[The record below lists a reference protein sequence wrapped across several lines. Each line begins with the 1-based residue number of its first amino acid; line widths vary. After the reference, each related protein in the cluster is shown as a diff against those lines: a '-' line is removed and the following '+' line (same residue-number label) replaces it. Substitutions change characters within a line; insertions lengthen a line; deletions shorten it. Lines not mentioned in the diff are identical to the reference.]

1 MISIAS
7 KARFRQRVIRYAEK
21 HGVTD
26 ASIRHRV
33 SRKAIYEWKAKYDGH
48 WKSLMDKSHRPHSHP
63 SEHTEEEYN
72 LIERYYR
79 RNKEDMI
86 VLWDKLREKGY
97 TRCYKSMLR
106 AIKRMG
112 LSETLEKRKG
122 YKAKPYQRAEYPG
135 QKVQIDVKYVPS
147 CCVTNGQ
154 K

>member
-7 KARFRQRVIRYAEK
+7 RARFRQRVIRYAEK

-48 WKSLMDKSHRPHSHP
+48 WKSLMDKSHRPHSHA

-86 VLWDKLREKGY
+86 VLWDKLCQKGIAVA
-97 TRCYKSMLR
+97 T
-106 AIKRMG
+106 
-112 LSETLEKRKG
+112 
-122 YKAKPYQRAEYPG
+122 
-135 QKVQIDVKYVPS
+135 KV
-147 CCVTNGQ
+147 CCVLLKGWGYAKHRKSAKDTNQ
-154 K
+154 SLTKERSIRVRKYR